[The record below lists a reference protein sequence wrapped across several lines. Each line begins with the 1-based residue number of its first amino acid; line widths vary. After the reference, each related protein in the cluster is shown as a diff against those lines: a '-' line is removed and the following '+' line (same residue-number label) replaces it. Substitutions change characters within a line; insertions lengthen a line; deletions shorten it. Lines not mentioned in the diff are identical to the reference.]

1 MRLLEYQAKE
11 LFKEY
16 GIRVPPGISS
26 KDIEKGRKDAKEL
39 GFPFVI
45 KIQVPV
51 GGRGKAGGIQKCQ
64 NEDEFDLKYPQVM
77 GLTIKGEKARAILL
91 EKMEEIKKELY
102 LSLFLN
108 RGKRCYTVI
117 ATDEGGVEIESVKD
131 QIIREVG
138 LGKVDKNVAAE
149 VAKEIGLDGK
159 TADDFVEILLKLSKL
174 TIEKEIE
181 LAEINPLAVLEDDS
195 LMALDGKVVTDDN
208 ATFRHEELEK
218 YQERS
223 EIEERA
229 EKSGFS
235 LVELDGNIAVVGNGA
250 GLVMSTLDMLSDNGG
265 KPACFLDV
273 GGNATPESVHEA
285 LTLIS
290 KMNQV
295 KGILVNL
302 YGGIVKTTTVAS
314 AFLKAY
320 EENLIDLPVF
330 ARLKGAESEKSKEM
344 LKETINSFCYIL
356 LPILSYYVIF
366 AMNILLAEDEQDIL
380 LQYQM
385 VLEKKR
391 SCCYSY

>member
-11 LFKEY
+11 LFKEF
-16 GIRVPPGISS
+16 GIRIPPSLAS
-26 KDIEKGRKDAKEL
+26 KDIEQGRKDAKEL

-51 GGRGKAGGIQKCQ
+51 GGRGKAGGIQKCH
-64 NEDEFDLKYPQVM
+64 NEDEFELKYPQVL

-91 EKMEEIKKELY
+91 EKMAEIKKELY

-108 RGKRCYTVI
+108 RGKRCYTII
-117 ATDEGGVEIESVKD
+117 ASADGGVEIESVKS

-138 LGKVDKNVAAE
+138 LGKVGEDVARD
-149 VAKEIGLDGK
+149 VAKEMNLEGK
-159 TADDFVEILLKLSKL
+159 SADDLVEILQKLSKL
-174 TIEKEIE
+174 TIEKETE
-181 LAEINPLAVLEDDS
+181 LVEINPLAVLDDDS
-195 LMALDGKVVTDDN
+195 LMALDGKVITDDN
-208 ATFRHEELEK
+208 SNFRHEELQK
-218 YQERS
+218 YQEKS

-273 GGNATPESVHEA
+273 GGGATQESVYEA

-290 KMNQV
+290 KMDKV

-302 YGGIVKTTTVAS
+302 YGGIVKTTIVAS
-314 AFLKAY
+314 AFVKAY
-320 EENLIDLPVF
+320 EKNLIDLPVF
-330 ARLKGAESEKSKEM
+330 TRLKGIESDKAKEM
-344 LKETINSFCYIL
+344 LKDTKTKMFDSVEEAIN
-356 LPILSYYVIF
+356 
-366 AMNILLAEDEQDIL
+366 AA
-380 LQYQM
+380 
-385 VLEKKR
+385 VLGIKK
-391 SCCYSY
+391 